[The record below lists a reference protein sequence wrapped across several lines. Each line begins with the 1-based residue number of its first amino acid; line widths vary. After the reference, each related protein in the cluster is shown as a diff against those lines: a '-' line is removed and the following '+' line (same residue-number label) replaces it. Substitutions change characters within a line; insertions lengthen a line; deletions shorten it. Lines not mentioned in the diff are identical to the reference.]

1 MFVHKPAQSSKP
13 QQDAAS
19 PNGSAVD
26 NHRPQ
31 SDVSPYPLLS
41 VMLQLRGLQL
51 LPQYKNSDAAK
62 VFGCTTRTIQKR
74 VSEEKWTARDLPG
87 GGRFLPCDLEEILG
101 RKRTAHKQD
110 RLIAPSSEATNQRS
124 SRFV

>member
-1 MFVHKPAQSSKP
+1 
-13 QQDAAS
+13 
-19 PNGSAVD
+19 
-26 NHRPQ
+26 
-31 SDVSPYPLLS
+31 
-41 VMLQLRGLQL
+41 MLQLRGLQL
-51 LPQYKNSDAAK
+51 LPQYKNSEVAL

-101 RKRTAHKQD
+101 RKRTPHKQD
-110 RLIAPSSEATNQRS
+110 RPTAPGLDLANQRS